1 MRPELYHK
9 TNLAGESEEVLKF
22 VVNKALPII
31 SKTEICTEFRQFG
44 KTSATLFILHDYV
57 LPMLVII
64 AKIEDKLDII
74 LSLYLKVT
82 C

>member
-9 TNLAGESEEVLKF
+9 TTLAGESEGVLKF

-31 SKTEICTEFRQFG
+31 SKVAICTEFRKFG
-44 KTSATLFILHDYV
+44 KTSTTLFILHE
-57 LPMLVII
+57 PKLVII

-74 LSLYLKVT
+74 PSLSLYPKVT